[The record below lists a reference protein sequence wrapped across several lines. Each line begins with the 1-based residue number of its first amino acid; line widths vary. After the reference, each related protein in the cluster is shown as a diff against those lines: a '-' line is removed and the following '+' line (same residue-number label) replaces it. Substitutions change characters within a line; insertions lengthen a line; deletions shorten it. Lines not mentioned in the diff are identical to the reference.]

1 MVTDEASQPY
11 KLREEKINNIIIITW
26 GRGRGVE
33 GTGKEQVFAQEL
45 AKKKCEQVTNEASE
59 HDNAS
64 RHVEDLRFR
73 V

>member
-1 MVTDEASQPY
+1 MGQR
-11 KLREEKINNIIIITW
+11 KR
-26 GRGRGVE
+26 RGRNRE

-45 AKKKCEQVTNEASE
+45 AGKKKCEQVTNEASE